1 VKDNFHDEMDAL
13 IFVKG
18 LKLLLGDKS
27 WCVKDCDITTYKID
41 TIDKRRWFEK
51 LF

>member
-1 VKDNFHDEMDAL
+1 MKDNFHDEMDAL

-27 WCVKDCDITTYKID
+27 WRVKDCGITTYKID
-41 TIDKRRWFEK
+41 SIDKRRWFEK